1 MKENNMRVVVLVG
14 SSLANL
20 NTLSTLIDGGNNI
33 VGAVVADQKT
43 NGINTK
49 FLKSAIKKQGIIKV
63 SLQIAE
69 RVLYKLLNRK
79 KDQEQLERI
88 FDKNKIKQTV
98 EGFSYNIHK
107 ATAYDTPET
116 LAWIKSKK
124 PDLIVIHTPYWV
136 SKKVRNIVNGNVIGG
151 HPGIT
156 QHYRGVHSPFW
167 AIYNNDYENIGYSI
181 FWVSSGVDSGD
192 LIYQGKITPQK
203 GDSYIALSWKGMA
216 AIAARLNNILS
227 SIESVKQIDSYKN
240 DNLKD
245 ETIFYHPTIFNY
257 IKYRL
262 KHKFR

>member
-1 MKENNMRVVVLVG
+1 MRVVVLVG

-88 FDKNKIKQTV
+88 FDKTKVEQTI
-98 EGFSYNIHK
+98 EGFSDNIHK
-107 ATAYDTPET
+107 TSAYDTPET

-227 SIESVKQIDSYKN
+227 SIENVEQIGSYKN